1 MLISKNIAYT
11 YVNVYADQRG
21 RGIDIIVRKSEGGVI
36 QADLS
41 KEGHK
46 VDYKIKSTTQE
57 SPINKTIYAV
67 EFPKDKNAV
76 YELFDDN
83 KGLSFAYESDITGGA
98 TISSQFQGK

>member
-1 MLISKNIAYT
+1 MLISKNISYS

-21 RGIDIIVRKSEGGVI
+21 RGIDVIVRKSIGGVM
-36 QADLS
+36 QGDLS

-76 YELFDDN
+76 YELFDDS
-83 KGLSFAYESDITGGA
+83 KGLSVAYENEITGGA
-98 TISSQFQGK
+98 TISSQFLAK